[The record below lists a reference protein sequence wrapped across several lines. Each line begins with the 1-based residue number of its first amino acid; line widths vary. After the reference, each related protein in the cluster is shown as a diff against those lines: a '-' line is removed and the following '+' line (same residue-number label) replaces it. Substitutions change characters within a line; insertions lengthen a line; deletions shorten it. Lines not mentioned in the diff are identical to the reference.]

1 MASIV
6 DFLKSRGVTMKYQ
19 TAIKNLKKNGWVL
32 NRTKGS
38 HHHFK
43 HPRIQGLVT
52 VPFHGSSE
60 LSINIIKSIAK
71 MSGLS
76 FKY

>member
-1 MASIV
+1 
-6 DFLKSRGVTMKYQ
+6 MKC
-19 TAIKNLKKNGWVL
+19 TIAIKKLKKNGWVL